1 MTSSL
6 GAVLAA
12 VEYGGPWELPSLEHL
27 FVFPPLPFTEGWG
40 PFAINRVS
48 LMLLL
53 SVLVIG
59 GFLFAAFRKP
69 EVVPGRVQAVGE
81 AFVEFIRKLAID
93 VIGPEGTR
101 FVPLLAGLFAFIFVN
116 NFLKI
121 TPFIMFPPTGR
132 LHIPAF
138 LAVIVWLVYVGVG
151 MKEQGPVRYFKELM
165 FPPGVPWPVYLLL
178 TPIEILSNLVF
189 RPITLTFRLF
199 ANMVAG
205 HLLVVITLITIH
217 AFLAWGPGLP
227 IGILALA
234 LSPVVIAFE
243 MFVIGL
249 QAYIFT
255 MLTAF
260 YIAEAIHGH
269 GEEDHSVDTQH
280 TEPTENRV
288 LTEAA

>member
-1 MTSSL
+1 MTSF
-6 GAVLAA
+6 GALVAA
-12 VEYGGPWELPSLEHL
+12 VEYGGPWDLPPLEDL

-40 PFAINRVS
+40 AFALNRVS
-48 LMLLL
+48 LMLLF
-53 SVLVIG
+53 SAVVITG
-59 GFLFAAFRKP
+59 LLFAAFRNP
-69 EVVPGRVQAVGE
+69 QVVPGRLQTVAE
-81 AFVEFIRKLAID
+81 AFLEFIRKLAID

-116 NFLKI
+116 NFFKI

-151 MKEQGPVRYFKELM
+151 MKEQGPVKYFKELM
-165 FPPGVPWPVYLLL
+165 FPPGVPWPVYILL

-217 AFLAWGPGLP
+217 AFLVWGPGLP
-227 IGILALA
+227 VGIMALA
-234 LSPVVIAFE
+234 LSPVVVAFE

-255 MLTAF
+255 MLTAV
-260 YIAEAIHGH
+260 YIST
-269 GEEDHSVDTQH
+269 SVH
-280 TEPTENRV
+280 APH
-288 LTEAA
+288 

>member
-1 MTSSL
+1 MSSSL
-6 GAVLAA
+6 GAAIAA
-12 VEYGGPWELPSLEHL
+12 VEYGGPWELPPLEHL
-27 FVFPPLPFTEGWG
+27 FVFPPLPFTENWG
-40 PFAINRVS
+40 PFAVNRVS

-53 SVLVIG
+53 STILLS
-59 GFLFAAFRKP
+59 GFFFAALRRP
-69 EVVPGRVQAVGE
+69 QLVPGRLQSMAE

-101 FVPLLAGLFAFIFVN
+101 FVPLLAGLFAFIFLN
-116 NFLKI
+116 NFFKI
-121 TPFIMFPPTGR
+121 TPLLMLPPTAR

-138 LAVIVWLVYVGVG
+138 LAVIVWLIYVGAG
-151 MKEQGPVRYFKELM
+151 MKVQGPIRYFKEMM
-165 FPPGVPWPVYLLL
+165 FPPGVPWPVYVLL

-217 AFLAWGPGLP
+217 AFLVFGPGLP
-227 IGILALA
+227 VGILALA
-234 LSPVVIAFE
+234 LSPVVFAFE

-255 MLTAF
+255 MLTAV
-260 YIAEAIHGH
+260 YISGSVHAGH
-269 GEEDHSVDTQH
+269 
-280 TEPTENRV
+280 
-288 LTEAA
+288 